1 VGIGGE
7 KTENPNSQC
16 DNAFWGHVLLV
27 LVGSYRNFH
36 RHPLNKYSA
45 RNGSPGDEERALFRA
60 LTMGVCD
67 SHSGEDRA
75 ILCQRKKPYENA
87 RKHRPDRWFRK
98 TTRNWTPVT
107 FTSLNPTD
115 SRILGKTLKK
125 SA

>member
-1 VGIGGE
+1 
-7 KTENPNSQC
+7 
-16 DNAFWGHVLLV
+16 
-27 LVGSYRNFH
+27 
-36 RHPLNKYSA
+36 
-45 RNGSPGDEERALFRA
+45 
-60 LTMGVCD
+60 MGVCD

-75 ILCQRKKPYENA
+75 ILCQRKKLYENA

-98 TTRNWTPVT
+98 TTRNWTAVT